1 MQVTQITA
9 MIRGMATAIALAA
22 LPQAERLVS
31 TFKGW
36 VTENREWIRL
46 NIGRFIESMGTTFER
61 VWKAGKRLLDWIK
74 DTLVPV
80 GDFFQK
86 INKGTDWSKLL
97 TGTLVLLLAIFTPL
111 IAKIALI
118 AAGFALASAVVEEFL
133 NFLDGKDSIIGRFLK
148 DFEERFPA
156 LFELFKKMGIFLR
169 IILLIFRFRLRMI
182 RKQDGRF
189 REQQIIRW
197 KMRHWRFLPCAFCS
211 SSIRQHFPVILLNSS
226 FIQA

>member
-1 MQVTQITA
+1 

-86 INKGTDWSKLL
+86 INKGSDWSKLL

-156 LFELFKKMGIFLR
+156 LFELFKKMGFFLR
-169 IILLIFRFRLRMI
+169 LILLISYSIYMILYGKIYIANKIVETSSKIAEGAAEYLRI
-182 RKQDGRF
+182 GPSKDGKRMKKAT
-189 REQQIIRW
+189 IC
-197 KMRHWRFLPCAFCS
+197 KC
-211 SSIRQHFPVILLNSS
+211 
-226 FIQA
+226 

>member
-1 MQVTQITA
+1 M
-9 MIRGMATAIALAA
+9 
-22 LPQAERLVS
+22 
-31 TFKGW
+31 
-36 VTENREWIRL
+36 
-46 NIGRFIESMGTTFER
+46 
-61 VWKAGKRLLDWIK
+61 WKAGKRLLDWIK
-74 DTLVPV
+74 DALVPV

-169 IILLIFRFRLRMI
+169 IILLISYSIYMI
-182 RKQDGRF
+182 
-189 REQQIIRW
+189 
-197 KMRHWRFLPCAFCS
+197 L
-211 SSIRQHFPVILLNSS
+211 
-226 FIQA
+226 